1 MVERAQAAGCR
12 AVCVTVDTP
21 VLGLRHREIRTGF
34 QIPPGFNLPNLPLRP
49 ASHRQEPG
57 AGFTGGLDP
66 RLSWTDIEWL
76 RSFTKVPILL
86 KGVLNPEDAL
96 RAAETGVAG
105 VIVSNHGGRNLDTL
119 PSTAAALPR
128 VADMVRG
135 RNLTLLVDG
144 GIRRGTDVVKALAMG
159 ARAVLIGRPYLYGL
173 AIAGAAGVAR
183 VIEIL
188 RVELLMAMALTGRTA
203 VAEIDRSVL
212 WDG

>member
-34 QIPPGFNLPNLPLRP
+34 QIPPGFTLPNLPLRP
-49 ASHRQEPG
+49 ASHRQEPD
-57 AGFTGGLDP
+57 AGFAGGLDP